1 MRFFSQHANTF
12 VPNFLSDKVD
22 SERLFLEFQSNLVK
36 VIFKLIVGILIIV
49 W

>member
-1 MRFFSQHANTF
+1 MRLFPQHLNTF

-22 SERLFLEFQSNLVK
+22 IERLFLEFQSNLVK
-36 VIFKLIVGILIIV
+36 VIFKLIVNILILV